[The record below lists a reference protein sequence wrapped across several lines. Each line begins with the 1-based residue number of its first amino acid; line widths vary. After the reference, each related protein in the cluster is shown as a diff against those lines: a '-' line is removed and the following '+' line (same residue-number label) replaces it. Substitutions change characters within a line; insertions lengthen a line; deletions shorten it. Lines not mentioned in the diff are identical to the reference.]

1 MPEFVPDEFVSWVEH
16 LQEEPHYELHGTDVV
31 KKVENVRM
39 VDRYNT
45 KNPSLGTLYL
55 TATHLIFVDPE
66 INKETWILHMRIA
79 SVERLPLTTTGSPLL
94 IRCKNFLS
102 VTFIVPKERDCHDVY
117 QTLQKLCQPVKYENL
132 YCFQYQSRTDDLPKT
147 AGWDFFRLE
156 NEFKRMKVP
165 NSEWTLSTLNQN
177 YELCDTYPKQI
188 YVPALASTAMLL
200 GSSRFRSKGRLPA
213 LTYLHPNKA
222 SISRCSQ
229 PLSGFSARCL
239 EDEQLLEAVRK
250 TNPNSNYMYVVD
262 TRPRINAMA
271 NRAAGKGYENEAFYE
286 NTKFHFL
293 GIENIHIMRASLQKL
308 VETCEQKS
316 PTMSSFLSSLESSGW
331 LKHIRAILDT
341 SSFIANAVDKGT
353 SVVVHCSDGWD
364 RTAQVCSLAAVMLD
378 PYYRTIKGYQALIEK
393 DWLAF
398 GHKFSERCGHIQT
411 DPKEVSPVFTQ
422 FLEGTWQLMQQRFDA
437 FEFNE
442 RFLLTLHDNVQSCQF
457 GTFIGNCEKDRLDLR
472 LSETTYSLWGH
483 MSNHLNEYVNP
494 LYRPEM
500 DETVLP
506 DLAPQN
512 IKFWRGMYNRFEEVH
527 PREPIEDILSTVH
540 DHCTSLEDHVQFLTK
555 RISGIKSMIS
565 KSSQKILQNTRFG
578 ADVKAP
584 EVNDNKYNYDKKNV
598 RSCANDDHP
607 LKGDTFSFANL
618 SVSEN
623 QDEGEA
629 SPSAGS
635 CSNSD
640 ILDNNVRDIAKEL
653 DSVAVDWKSLRSVT
667 VCPCSTPFDQ
677 FNRKTHCWRCGEVF
691 CTRCIDKS
699 IPLPGHDS
707 MEPRPVCRACFKLIS
722 DATPS

>member
-1 MPEFVPDEFVSWVEH
+1 
-16 LQEEPHYELHGTDVV
+16 
-31 KKVENVRM
+31 
-39 VDRYNT
+39 
-45 KNPSLGTLYL
+45 
-55 TATHLIFVDPE
+55 
-66 INKETWILHMRIA
+66 
-79 SVERLPLTTTGSPLL
+79 
-94 IRCKNFLS
+94 
-102 VTFIVPKERDCHDVY
+102 
-117 QTLQKLCQPVKYENL
+117 
-132 YCFQYQSRTDDLPKT
+132 
-147 AGWDFFRLE
+147 
-156 NEFKRMKVP
+156 
-165 NSEWTLSTLNQN
+165 
-177 YELCDTYPKQI
+177 
-188 YVPALASTAMLL
+188 
-200 GSSRFRSKGRLPA
+200 
-213 LTYLHPNKA
+213 
-222 SISRCSQ
+222 
-229 PLSGFSARCL
+229 
-239 EDEQLLEAVRK
+239 
-250 TNPNSNYMYVVD
+250 
-262 TRPRINAMA
+262 
-271 NRAAGKGYENEAFYE
+271 
-286 NTKFHFL
+286 
-293 GIENIHIMRASLQKL
+293 
-308 VETCEQKS
+308 
-316 PTMSSFLSSLESSGW
+316 MSSFLSSLESSGW

-540 DHCTSLEDHVQFLTK
+540 DHCTSLEDHVQYLTK

-578 ADVKAP
+578 AGDAKAQ
-584 EVNDNKYNYDKKNV
+584 EVNDNK
-598 RSCANDDHP
+598 
-607 LKGDTFSFANL
+607 
-618 SVSEN
+618 
-623 QDEGEA
+623 
-629 SPSAGS
+629 
-635 CSNSD
+635 
-640 ILDNNVRDIAKEL
+640 
-653 DSVAVDWKSLRSVT
+653 
-667 VCPCSTPFDQ
+667 
-677 FNRKTHCWRCGEVF
+677 
-691 CTRCIDKS
+691 
-699 IPLPGHDS
+699 
-707 MEPRPVCRACFKLIS
+707 
-722 DATPS
+722 